1 MLGKS
6 DKKIKTTNIPPFLW
20 QGEREMT
27 NWRAPNFAEIF
38 HSNNNPKHL
47 MGNIRSIR
55 NPIKQANINQK
66 VTYEAAMA

>member
-1 MLGKS
+1 M
-6 DKKIKTTNIPPFLW
+6 IN
-20 QGEREMT
+20 R
-27 NWRAPNFAEIF
+27 RAPNFAEIF

-66 VTYEAAMA
+66 VTYEAIMA